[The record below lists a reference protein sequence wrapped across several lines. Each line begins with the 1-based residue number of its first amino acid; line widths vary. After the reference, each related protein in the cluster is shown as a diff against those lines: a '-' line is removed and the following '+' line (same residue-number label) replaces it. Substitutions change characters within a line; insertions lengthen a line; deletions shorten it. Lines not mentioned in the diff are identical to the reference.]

1 MSTTADN
8 DGGPPAADNGFVGDP
23 EVQAEIARRLAVVT
37 APDYADPA
45 RRNFTAGDWIA
56 FAGFLAACA
65 VAFTVWG
72 Y

>member
-1 MSTTADN
+1 MRTTSDN
-8 DGGPPAADNGFVGDP
+8 LGGPPAVDNGFVGDP
-23 EVQAEIARRLAVVT
+23 EVRAEIGRRLAEIT

-45 RRNFTAGDWIA
+45 RRDFTAGDWLA

-65 VAFTVWG
+65 VVFTVWG

>member
-1 MSTTADN
+1 MSTTPDN
-8 DGGPPAADNGFVGDP
+8 AGGPIIGDTGIAGEA
-23 EVQAEIARRLAVVT
+23 EVRAEIERRLAEIT

-45 RRNFTAGDWIA
+45 RKDFTAVDWLA
-56 FAGFLAACA
+56 LAGFLAICA